1 VIAADWLTGLAAV
14 TALLWIFDLL
24 YIRRGVRQ
32 IASLEDLSPAADED
46 CPRASVCVAARNE
59 EDDVEEAV
67 ASFLALDYPEIEVVA
82 VDDRSTD
89 ATGRILERLAD
100 RDERLTVRHVN
111 DLPDGWLG
119 KNHALHLAAREASG
133 DVLVFTDAD
142 VTFEPS
148 SLRRAVGHM
157 QLTGLDHLTT
167 PPGQAWP
174 TSLLR
179 TVGTVLQWVLLH
191 RIRPWRIGAEE
202 SDVHAGVGAFNL
214 VRRSAY
220 ETAGGHEAIATRPV
234 DDMALAERL
243 QATGARSSFL
253 FGRGLVRVRWYGD
266 VTGFVRGM
274 GRSMVADFDYSLLP
288 AAAAALLLVFLHTWP
303 WAGALLIEG
312 PGRWLSVI
320 PVAGS
325 IALSRMLPKSEG
337 AAPRDVLWWPVAGL
351 VLAWTALRAAVLAR
365 WRGGITWRGTF
376 YPLEE
381 LRG

>member
-1 VIAADWLTGLAAV
+1 MIAADWLIGLAAA
-14 TALLWIFDLL
+14 TALLWILDLL
-24 YIRRGVRQ
+24 YVASGIRR
-32 IASLEDLSPAADED
+32 IESLEDVTPAADSD
-46 CPRASVCVAARNE
+46 CPPASICVAARNE
-59 EDDVEEAV
+59 ADDVEEAV
-67 ASFLALDYPEIEVVA
+67 ASFLALDYPELEVVA

-89 ATGRILERLAD
+89 DTGRILERLAD
-100 RDERLTVRHVN
+100 RDERLTVHHVN

-119 KNHALHLAAREASG
+119 KNHALHRAAREAAG
-133 DVLVFTDAD
+133 DVLLFTDAD
-142 VTFEPS
+142 VTFETS

-157 QLTGLDHLTT
+157 ERNGLDHLTA

-179 TVGTVLQWVLLH
+179 AVGSVLQWVLLH
-191 RIRPWRIGAEE
+191 RIRPWLVGADD
-202 SDVHAGVGAFNL
+202 SDAHAGVGAFNL

-253 FGRGLVRVRWYGD
+253 FGRGMVRVRWYGD
-266 VTGFVRGM
+266 VAGFTRGM
-274 GRSMVADFDYSLLP
+274 GRSMVADFDYSLPP
-288 AAAAALLLVFLHTWP
+288 AAVAALLLVFFHTWP

-312 PGRWLSVI
+312 PGRWLSAI

-337 AAPRDVLWWPVAGL
+337 AAPHDVLWWPVAGL
-351 VLAWTALRAAVLAR
+351 VLAWTALRAAVMAL

-376 YPLEE
+376 YTLEE
-381 LRG
+381 LRN